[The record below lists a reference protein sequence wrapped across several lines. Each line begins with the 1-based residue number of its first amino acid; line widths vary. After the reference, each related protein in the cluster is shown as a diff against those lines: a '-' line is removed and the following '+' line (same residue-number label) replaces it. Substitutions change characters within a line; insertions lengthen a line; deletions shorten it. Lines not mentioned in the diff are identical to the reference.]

1 MKTAISCSNSQVST
15 ETQVTASPTP
25 LSHLSDS
32 ALLQRKKSNLPAEQ
46 QRKFLRQARQKVPPL
61 PKHNCCNFIS
71 QQNEEICSSFWNQ
84 WQMSIS
90 QKLGPNKRWA
100 ISTALF
106 MEVTANKEENVL
118 LF

>member
-32 ALLQRKKSNLPAEQ
+32 AQLQRKKSNLPAEQ

-71 QQNEEICSSFWNQ
+71 FPAKWGN
-84 WQMSIS
+84 M
-90 QKLGPNKRWA
+90 
-100 ISTALF
+100 
-106 MEVTANKEENVL
+106 L
-118 LF
+118 LFLEPMADEH